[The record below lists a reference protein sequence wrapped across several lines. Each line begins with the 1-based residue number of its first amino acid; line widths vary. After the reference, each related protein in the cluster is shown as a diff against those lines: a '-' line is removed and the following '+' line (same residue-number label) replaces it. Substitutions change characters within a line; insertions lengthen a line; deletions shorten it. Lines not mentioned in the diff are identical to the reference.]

1 MLRNSIAG
9 FDKGGGVSYSLRKI
23 AGLGDRKGVQRVRI
37 GLTGLAF
44 VFLLVLLG
52 AVFTSPSNE
61 EPITPNLIET
71 QLSGGNQAVPPGSN
85 QAAEPKE
92 PLAELGVAPGN
103 ADDDNSVQAAPAQG
117 R

>member
-1 MLRNSIAG
+1 
-9 FDKGGGVSYSLRKI
+9 
-23 AGLGDRKGVQRVRI
+23 VQRVRI

-61 EPITPNLIET
+61 APITPNLIET
-71 QLSGGNQAVPPGSN
+71 QLSGGNRAVPPGN
-85 QAAEPKE
+85 EAEPKE

-103 ADDDNSVQAAPAQG
+103 ADDDNSVQTAPASG

>member
-1 MLRNSIAG
+1 M
-9 FDKGGGVSYSLRKI
+9 
-23 AGLGDRKGVQRVRI
+23 QRVRI

-52 AVFTSPSNE
+52 AVFTSPSAE
-61 EPITPNLIET
+61 EPITANMIET
-71 QLSGGNQAVPPGSN
+71 QLSGGNRAAAVAAAAN
-85 QAAEPKE
+85 HAEPKE

-103 ADDDNSVQAAPAQG
+103 ADDNGTAPSGPSAAPDQE